1 MATVEYQQASR
12 IYDPSRPPAV
22 NRVSLTVADGEF
34 LVLVGPSGSGKS
46 TAMRMLAGLEPIDE
60 GTVLIDDV
68 DVSELRAR
76 DRDVAM
82 VFQSYA
88 LYPNMTAR
96 QNMAF
101 ALQNAK
107 MPKAEITQQVERAA
121 AMLELEPLLDK
132 KPSQMSGGQRQRVA
146 MGRSIVRNPK
156 VFCMDEPLSN
166 LDAKLRVSTRA
177 QIGSL
182 QRELGVTTVY
192 VTHDQTEAMTMGD
205 RVAVLR
211 EGVLQQVDE
220 PTHLYEHPGNTFVA
234 GFIGSP
240 AMTLIDGATVSS
252 DGRALLGPDHGLDMD
267 LPREYAEKTPGQV
280 IVGVRPEN
288 WEIVGH
294 GAAPEDGGASMPLT
308 VRLVEKLGGE
318 AFLHCRAQETEG
330 MTASVRG
337 SQLVLRLD
345 HGFKGIEPDTTIHV
359 RPKPRTSVFFHP
371 ENEINLEYL

>member
-1 MATVEYQQASR
+1 
-12 IYDPSRPPAV
+12 
-22 NRVSLTVADGEF
+22 
-34 LVLVGPSGSGKS
+34 
-46 TAMRMLAGLEPIDE
+46 
-60 GTVLIDDV
+60 
-68 DVSELRAR
+68 
-76 DRDVAM
+76 M

-101 ALQNAK
+101 ALQNLK
-107 MPKAEITQQVERAA
+107 LPKADIEQQVARAA

-177 QIGSL
+177 QIGEL

-205 RVAVLR
+205 RVAVLK

-234 GFIGSP
+234 SFIGSP
-240 AMTLIDGATVSS
+240 AMTLLDGAVI
-252 DGRALLGPDHGLDMD
+252 DAEGRARLGARHGLD
-267 LPREYAEKTPGQV
+267 LQIPRGYAAKTDDRV

-288 WEIVGH
+288 WEIVGI
-294 GAAPEDGGASMPLT
+294 GEPDGDPAGGGSSSGVRAAEPGGRDTIPLR
-308 VRLVEKLGGE
+308 VRLVERLGGE
-318 AFLHCRAQETEG
+318 AFLHCLPLEAEG
-330 MTASVRG
+330 ATASVRG
-337 SQLVLRLD
+337 GQVVMRLVT
-345 HGFKGIEPDTTIHV
+345 GFQELENDMIVHA
-359 RPKPRTSVFFHP
+359 RPKPGTCAFFHP
-371 ENEINLEYL
+371 DSEVNLEYL

>member
-1 MATVEYQQASR
+1 
-12 IYDPSRPPAV
+12 
-22 NRVSLTVADGEF
+22 
-34 LVLVGPSGSGKS
+34 
-46 TAMRMLAGLEPIDE
+46 
-60 GTVLIDDV
+60 DV
-68 DVSELRAR
+68 CSSDL
-76 DRDVAM
+76 RDVAM

-88 LYPNMTAR
+88 LYPNMTAW

-101 ALQNAK
+101 ALQNLK
-107 MPKAEITQQVERAA
+107 LPKAEIDQQVARAA

-177 QIGSL
+177 QIGEL

-234 GFIGSP
+234 SFIGSP
-240 AMTLIDGATVSS
+240 AMTLIDRAVVTS
-252 DGRALLGPDHGLDMD
+252 DGRALLGERHGMD
-267 LPREYAEKTPGQV
+267 LGLPRAHVAKLSDEA
-280 IVGVRPEN
+280 IVGVRPEG
-288 WEIVGH
+288 WQMVG
-294 GAAPEDGGASMPLT
+294 G
-308 VRLVEKLGGE
+308 
-318 AFLHCRAQETEG
+318 
-330 MTASVRG
+330 
-337 SQLVLRLD
+337 
-345 HGFKGIEPDTTIHV
+345 
-359 RPKPRTSVFFHP
+359 
-371 ENEINLEYL
+371 

>member
-12 IYDPSRPPAV
+12 IYDPSRAPAV

-60 GTVLIDDV
+60 GSVLIDDV

-88 LYPNMTAR
+88 LYPNMSAR

-107 MPKAEITQQVERAA
+107 MPKKEIDEQVQRAA
-121 AMLELEPLLDK
+121 AMLELESLLGK

-177 QIGSL
+177 QIGEL

-240 AMTLIDGATVSS
+240 AMTLIDGATVTS
-252 DGRALLGPDHGLDMD
+252 DGSARLGPRHALDLE
-267 LPREYAEKTPGQV
+267 LPRDYVAKTDDRV
-280 IVGVRPEN
+280 IVGVRPES
-288 WEIVGH
+288 WEIVGTGSAAA
-294 GAAPEDGGASMPLT
+294 GADTVPLQ
-308 VRLVEKLGGE
+308 VRLVERLGGE
-318 AFLHCRAQETEG
+318 AFLHCRTQETDA
-330 MTASVRG
+330 MTAAVRG
-337 SQLVLRLD
+337 GQLVMRLD
-345 HGFKGIEPDTTIHV
+345 QGFKDLEADMTIHV
-359 RPKPRTSVFFHP
+359 RPTPGSCVFFHP
-371 ENEINLEYL
+371 DSEINLEYL